1 MIIIRMSVERVRFEP
16 VRLTERGVRNP
27 SGVLLGIPNG
37 GFATEGGVVRDRS
50 ARENDRVPAFVYPT
64 NPIFKNLGE
73 RKVFES
79 IVPLLSDGDAIFANL
94 EISDPREGDIEI
106 DLVLLLQ
113 DYGCMVIEVKGAHI
127 TFDRGSWIQSD
138 PSGSHKI
145 DPAAQA
151 KRNMY
156 ALRDYITSKWSQG
169 VLRSDWIVAF
179 PHSNVVDVR
188 DPNLPISKIIQKDGL
203 QHGIKQIKNLLTNIN
218 SFPLPAYEKWVDI
231 AIKNLIPLAAQDA
244 DRESVLGNNYEF
256 IRGLTHERRV
266 ILDQLEENNKYYVKG
281 PAGSGKTWLAFEQA
295 KRWKNDGL
303 KVGVVAYNRGLIS
316 YMLKKNAELNQEE
329 RADWVGTF
337 HDLAT
342 HLGSTAGAPQ
352 HYDEEVDRYRDDL
365 LAKSLSATDE
375 WHFDAWVVDEA
386 QDFLP
391 SWWETLKN
399 LLKDSSKGRMAIFG
413 DDQQQVFGHRPAPE
427 GFFANLRLTEN
438 LRNSQ
443 QIAKAVSSFV
453 SKPTEARGPHAFEIE
468 YVEVANGLDTFEIA
482 DDVVADL
489 TDKQFWHPGEIA
501 LLTTKSRHPEHVR
514 MADRDRNAHWD
525 SLWTNEDVFYCTVGG
540 FKGLER
546 PVVVLAI
553 DGFHNDAEK
562 DDMLYVGMSRAR
574 DKLVVVA
581 SNDIIQY
588 LGEKQIE

>member
-1 MIIIRMSVERVRFEP
+1 MGLVGRW
-16 VRLTERGVRNP
+16 
-27 SGVLLGIPNG
+27 IPKDNG
-37 GFATEGGVVRDRS
+37 
-50 ARENDRVPAFVYPT
+50 RVPAFVYPP

-79 IVPLLSDGDAIFANL
+79 ILPLLSDGDAIFANL

-106 DLVLLLQ
+106 DLVVLLQ

-127 TFDRGSWIQSD
+127 TFDKGSWIQSD

-156 ALRDYITSKWSQG
+156 ALREFITSKWSQG

-203 QHGIKQIKNLLTNIN
+203 DHGLNQIRNLLVNIKT
-218 SFPLPAYEKWVDI
+218 FPLPSYEKWVDV
-231 AIKNLIPLAAQDA
+231 AVKNLIPLAAQET

-256 IRGLTHERRV
+256 IRGLTHERKV
-266 ILDQLEENNKYYVKG
+266 ILDQLEENNRYYVKG

-295 KRWKNDGL
+295 RRWKRDGL
-303 KVGVVAYNRGLIS
+303 KVGVVAYNRGLVS
-316 YMLKKNAELNQEE
+316 YMLNKNAELPEAEQ
-329 RADWVGTF
+329 ADWVGTF
-337 HDLAT
+337 HDLAIQINT
-342 HLGSTAGAPQ
+342 TAGAPQ

-365 LAKSLSATDE
+365 ISKAASTSDSLK
-375 WHFDAWVVDEA
+375 FDAWVVDEA

-391 SWWETLKN
+391 SWWETLK
-399 LLKDSSKGRMAIFG
+399 LLLRNPIQGKMALFG
-413 DDQQQVFGHRPAPE
+413 DDQQKVFGHRPAPE
-427 GFFANLRLTEN
+427 GFFANMRLTEN

-443 QIAKAVSSFV
+443 QIAKAVSSFLT
-453 SKPTEARGPHAFEIE
+453 KPTSARGPHAFEIE
-468 YVEVANGLDTFEIA
+468 YIEVKEGQTTFEVA
-482 DDVVADL
+482 DDAVAEL
-489 TDKQFWHPGEIA
+489 TDREFWHPGEIA
-501 LLTTKSRHPEHVR
+501 LLTTRSRHPEHAR
-514 MADRDRNAHWD
+514 MAEQDRNAHWE
-525 SLWTNEDVFYCTVGG
+525 SLWANEDVFYCTVGG

-553 DGFHNDAEK
+553 DGFHEDSAQ
-562 DDMLYVGMSRAR
+562 DDVLYVGISRAR
-574 DKLVVVA
+574 DKLVIVA
-581 SNDIIQY
+581 SLEIIDSLRKRQENHY
-588 LGEKQIE
+588 E

>member
-1 MIIIRMSVERVRFEP
+1 
-16 VRLTERGVRNP
+16 
-27 SGVLLGIPNG
+27 
-37 GFATEGGVVRDRS
+37 
-50 ARENDRVPAFVYPT
+50 VPAFVYPP
-64 NPIFKNLGE
+64 NPIFKNPGE

-79 IVPLLSDGDAIFANL
+79 ILPLLSDGDAIFANL

-127 TFDRGSWIQSD
+127 TFDKGSWIQSD

-145 DPAAQA
+145 DPASQA

-203 QHGIKQIKNLLTNIN
+203 EHSLKQIRNLLANVKT
-218 SFPLPAYEKWVDI
+218 FPLPVYEKWVDI
-231 AIKNLIPLAAQDA
+231 AVKSLIPLAAQET
-244 DRESVLGNNYEF
+244 DRDSVLGNNYEF

-266 ILDQLEENNKYYVKG
+266 ILDQLEENNRYYVKG

-295 KRWKNDGL
+295 RRWKKLGL
-303 KVGVVAYNRGLIS
+303 KVGVVAYNRGLVS
-316 YMLKKNAELNQEE
+316 YMLNKNAELPDDEK
-329 RADWVGTF
+329 ADWVGTF
-337 HDLAT
+337 HDLAIQ
-342 HLGSTAGAPQ
+342 LGSTAGAPQ
-352 HYDEEVDRYRDDL
+352 HYDDEVDRYREDL
-365 LAKSLSATDE
+365 LFKANSATEE
-375 WHFDAWVVDEA
+375 WRFDAWVVDEA

-391 SWWETLKN
+391 SWWETLN
-399 LLKDSSKGRMAIFG
+399 ILLKDSGEGKMALFG
-413 DDQQQVFGHRPAPE
+413 DDQQQVFGHRPSPD
-427 GFFANLRLTEN
+427 GFMANLRLTEN

-443 QIAKAVSSFV
+443 QIAKAVSSFLV
-453 SKPTEARGPHAFEIE
+453 KPSSARGPHAVEIE
-468 YVEVANGLDTFEIA
+468 YVEVQEDEDTFEIA
-482 DDVVADL
+482 DDVVANL
-489 TDKQFWHPGEIA
+489 TDKEFWHPGEIA
-501 LLTTKSRHPEHVR
+501 LLTTKSRHPEHAR
-514 MADRDRNAHWD
+514 MAEQDRNAHWD

-553 DGFHNDAEK
+553 DGFHKDTEK
-562 DDMLYVGMSRAR
+562 DDVLYVGISRAR

-581 SNDIIQY
+581 IPEVIHE
-588 LGEKQIE
+588 LKQRQGNL

>member
-1 MIIIRMSVERVRFEP
+1 MEVGLVG
-16 VRLTERGVRNP
+16 RL
-27 SGVLLGIPNG
+27 IPKDNG
-37 GFATEGGVVRDRS
+37 
-50 ARENDRVPAFVYPT
+50 RVPAFVYPP

-79 IVPLLSDGDAIFANL
+79 LLPLLSDGDAIFANL

-106 DLVLLLQ
+106 DLVVLLQ

-156 ALRDYITSKWSQG
+156 ALREFITSKWSQG

-203 QHGIKQIKNLLTNIN
+203 EHGLNQIRNLLVNIKT
-218 SFPLPAYEKWVDI
+218 FPLPSYEKWVDL
-231 AIKNLIPLAAQDA
+231 AVKNLIPLAAQET

-266 ILDQLEENNKYYVKG
+266 MLDQLEENNRYYVKG

-295 KRWKNDGL
+295 RRWKRDGL

-316 YMLKKNAELNQEE
+316 YMLNKNAELPEDEQ
-329 RADWVGTF
+329 ADWVGTF
-337 HDLAT
+337 HDLAIQIGT
-342 HLGSTAGAPQ
+342 TAGAPQ
-352 HYDEEVDRYRDDL
+352 HYVDEVDRYRDDL
-365 LAKSLSATDE
+365 ISKATSTPDSMK
-375 WHFDAWVVDEA
+375 FDAWVVDEA

-391 SWWETLKN
+391 SWWEALK
-399 LLKDSSKGRMAIFG
+399 LLLRDPIQGKMALFG
-413 DDQQQVFGHRPAPE
+413 DDQQQVFGHRAQPE
-427 GFFANLRLTEN
+427 GFFANMRLTEN

-443 QIAKAVSSFV
+443 QIAKAVSSFLL
-453 SKPTEARGPHAFEIE
+453 KPTSARGPHAFEIE
-468 YVEVANGLDTFEIA
+468 YIEVQLDQSTFEVA
-482 DDVVADL
+482 DDVVAEL
-489 TDKQFWHPGEIA
+489 TDKEFWHPGEIA
-501 LLTTKSRHPEHVR
+501 LLTTKSRHPEHAR
-514 MADRDRNAHWD
+514 MAEQDRNAHWE
-525 SLWTNEDVFYCTVGG
+525 SLWANEDVFYCTVGG

-562 DDMLYVGMSRAR
+562 DDVLYVGISRAR
-574 DKLVVVA
+574 DKLVIVA
-581 SNDIIQY
+581 SSEILESLRKRQEDRH
-588 LGEKQIE
+588 E